1 VRQSSRRYEASSDAR
16 LVPSYSEPLGIPAS
30 RGPLTRTDSLP
41 SGPLHRPQPL
51 GRQPLVHIHRD
62 LSPILAEYCTS
73 ADERYDWHRHSRTK
87 PCVGAPT
94 HSRCESRRA
103 SPPRPGPRS
112 TRREPTSSTSPRI
125 RCSAPC
131 SAPSRSTGSRARVSF
146 DRQALLTELQRDQP
160 PLAGRDNRSLRASRV
175 RPAGVRDRDRAL
187 AAWLGDDRLK
197 QRRSAGRHGLDCGRP
212 SRRVRRPDVDRWPR
226 DHGARAGAVPPSVI
240 APRRTQEAP
249 PDRADR
255 VRLRDE
261 HQLALGK
268 AADDLVLTGEAGLT

>member
-103 SPPRPGPRS
+103 SPPRPGRDRLDASQLRVPLRGS
-112 TRREPTSSTSPRI
+112 AAQHRALRR
-125 RCSAPC
+125 A
-131 SAPSRSTGSRARVSF
+131 G
-146 DRQALLTELQRDQP
+146 QRDP
-160 PLAGRDNRSLRASRV
+160 GRGCHSTVKHYLLNCNETNRHWLDAIIDPYAHRESDLLAFEIAIERW
-175 RPAGVRDRDRAL
+175 RPG
-187 AAWLGDDRLK
+187 
-197 QRRSAGRHGLDCGRP
+197 
-212 SRRVRRPDVDRWPR
+212 
-226 DHGARAGAVPPSVI
+226 SVM
-240 APRRTQEAP
+240 
-249 PDRADR
+249 
-255 VRLRDE
+255 
-261 HQLALGK
+261 
-268 AADDLVLTGEAGLT
+268 TG